1 MAASV
6 AIASVAFRGARLEA
20 TFDHSWWPGTA
31 RSRLNAYIIREA
43 LVRPE
48 PPQKNWP
55 MVEITITALNP
66 ARPSAVA
73 KMPIDEPAPYGLL
86 VEITSAFLT
95 ANRKHSSRIQP
106 PIAE

>member
-1 MAASV
+1 MDALPYSAGRVTIAQIAAMP
-6 AIASVAFRGARLEA
+6 SVAFRGARFGA
-20 TFDHSWWPGTA
+20 TFDQIWCPGTA

-55 MVEITITALNP
+55 MVEMIITALNP

-73 KMPIDEPAPYGLL
+73 KMPIDEPAP
-86 VEITSAFLT
+86 
-95 ANRKHSSRIQP
+95 
-106 PIAE
+106 